1 MGTEAGAMPLLA
13 LCLGLLLALTL
24 GVVAARQRFS
34 AALVWV
40 VTTPVV
46 LAVAWVTTDVVV
58 RLLPNL
64 M

>member
-1 MGTEAGAMPLLA
+1 
-13 LCLGLLLALTL
+13 
-24 GVVAARQRFS
+24 VVA
-34 AALVWV
+34 
-40 VTTPVV
+40 TPVV